1 MLADQFRAGP
11 PRPLRTA
18 ASSPNPQV
26 KLTTPQPVTGT
37 PTAGQEVK
45 ARADQEP
52 PGATQPPVQS
62 GPVLVKSEA
71 SAALVPT
78 TRPELIQA
86 IGKELSRLGLYE
98 GPVTK
103 AWTKD
108 IRSAAQRFS
117 RAKKQEPT
125 QALLAALRAAKRDE
139 KSANAQPSLNMQT
152 VTISLATVA
161 NTRPAESV
169 NATTHV
175 PTDGYLPPWAS
186 LGGQADQAPRTNAVA
201 PRGRA
206 SRKAPRASTGK
217 AKRLPA
223 SRGSKRPSRTKS
235 MFANTSFAW
244 PGL

>member
-1 MLADQFRAGP
+1 M
-11 PRPLRTA
+11 
-18 ASSPNPQV
+18 SPNSQGKP
-26 KLTTPQPVTGT
+26 TAPQPATKDT
-37 PTAGQEVK
+37 PTAGQEAK
-45 ARADQEP
+45 ARVDQQP
-52 PGATQPPVQS
+52 PGATQPPVRS

-71 SAALVPT
+71 SAAPVPT

-86 IGKELSRLGLYE
+86 IGKELARLGLYE

-117 RAKKQEPT
+117 RAKKPQPT
-125 QALLAALRAAKRDE
+125 QALLASLRAAKRDE

-161 NTRPAESV
+161 NTRPTESV
-169 NATTHV
+169 NATTHA
-175 PTDGYLPPWAS
+175 PTEGYLPPWAS

-206 SRKAPRASTGK
+206 SKKAPRASAGK

-223 SRGSKRPSRTKS
+223 SRGSKRPSKTKS
-235 MFANTSFAW
+235 MFANSGFAW
-244 PGL
+244 PGQ

>member
-1 MLADQFRAGP
+1 MLADQFRSGP

-18 ASSPNPQV
+18 ALSPNSQG
-26 KLTTPQPVTGT
+26 KLTAPQPATKDT
-37 PTAGQEVK
+37 PTAGPEAK
-45 ARADQEP
+45 TRADQQSP
-52 PGATQPPVQS
+52 APVQA

-71 SAALVPT
+71 SALPVPT
-78 TRPELIQA
+78 TRHELVQA
-86 IGKELSRLGLYE
+86 IGNELSRLGLYQ

-117 RAKKQEPT
+117 RAKKQQPT
-125 QALLAALRAAKRDE
+125 QALLASLRAAKRDE

-161 NTRPAESV
+161 NTRPSESV
-169 NATTHV
+169 NATTHA
-175 PTDGYLPPWAS
+175 PAEGYLPPWAS
-186 LGGQADQAPRTNAVA
+186 LGSQADQAPRTNAVA

-206 SRKAPRASTGK
+206 SRKAPRASAGR

-223 SRGSKRPSRTKS
+223 SRGSKRPSKTKS
-235 MFANTSFAW
+235 LFANTSFAW
-244 PGL
+244 PGQ